1 MIKLMRQ
8 LKPFKLAIA
17 AVLILVFLQSM
28 GDLYL
33 PTLMSDIVDKGIVH
47 GDRSY
52 IWKIGGFML
61 LVAAGGAL
69 CSIIASYLS
78 AKVAAGFGKNTR
90 SRMFN
95 HVENFTLHEFDKL
108 GTASL
113 ITRTTND
120 ITQVQTVLTM
130 MLRMMIGAP
139 MMMIGGIIM
148 AVSEDAKL
156 SLIFVVVI
164 PLLVGAILFIGMK
177 GLPLFKAIQ
186 VKLDKLNRVLREHLT
201 GIRVIRSFNRINHE
215 NERFTEANKDLT
227 DTAIKVN
234 KIMAGLMPLMM
245 IVMNFSMIAILYYGG
260 IRIGD
265 GDLQV
270 GSLMA
275 FIQYAMQIMFS
286 LIMVSMMFVLI
297 PRASASALR
306 INEVLDMQPE
316 ITDPTAGQLQTTANA
331 TRKDGRDNMHGFV
344 EFDNV
349 SFSYPGAEQPALSGI
364 SFSAKPGEITAII
377 GGTGSGKST
386 LLSIIP
392 RFYDVDEGAVRVDG
406 VDVRDMT
413 QEELRSKIGY
423 IPQKAVLFT
432 GTVSENIRYGKED
445 ATDEEIVHA
454 AKVAQA
460 FDFISAM
467 KDGFHSE
474 ISQGGGNVSGG
485 QKQRLSI
492 ARALVRKPEVY
503 LFDDSF
509 SALDFK
515 TDAKLR
521 AALKGETTDSTV
533 VIVAQ
538 RVSTVMDADRI
549 IVIDDGRIAGMGT
562 HRELLDNSE
571 VYREIVSSQLS
582 EEEIA

>member
-1 MIKLMRQ
+1 MIKL
-8 LKPFKLAIA
+8 LKHLRPFRLAIA

-33 PTLMSDIVDKGIVH
+33 PTLMSDIIDKGIVD
-47 GDRSY
+47 GDQPY
-52 IWKIGGFML
+52 IWRIGGFML
-61 LVAAGGAL
+61 LVAAGGAV

-164 PLLVGAILFIGMK
+164 PLLVGAIFFIGMK

-186 VKLDKLNRVLREHLT
+186 IKLDKLNLVLREHLT
-201 GIRVIRSFNRINHE
+201 GIRVIRSFNRIDHE
-215 NERFTEANKDLT
+215 NKRFSLANADLT

-234 KIMAGLMPLMM
+234 KVMAGLMPLMM

-316 ITDPTAGQLQTTANA
+316 ITDPTTADLKTTATA
-331 TRKDGRDNMHGFV
+331 THADGRDGMHGFV

-364 SFSAKPGEITAII
+364 TFSARPGEITAII

-386 LLSIIP
+386 LLSMIP
-392 RFYDVDEGAVRVDG
+392 RFYDAIEGAIRVDG
-406 VDVRDMT
+406 VDVRQMT
-413 QEELRSKIGY
+413 QEDLRSKIGY

-432 GTVSENIRYGKED
+432 GTINENIRYGKED
-445 ATDEEIVHA
+445 ATDEEIIHA

-460 FDFISAM
+460 YDFVTAM
-467 KDGFHSE
+467 KDGFNSE

-521 AALKGETTDSTV
+521 AALKGRLQNLQSLLSHS
-533 VIVAQ
+533 
-538 RVSTVMDADRI
+538 VSVRLWMQTGLSYWMTAR
-549 IVIDDGRIAGMGT
+549 
-562 HRELLDNSE
+562 
-571 VYREIVSSQLS
+571 LS
-582 EEEIA
+582 EWAHTVSCWITMRCTARSYPRSCQRRK

>member
-1 MIKLMRQ
+1 MIKLMKQ

-52 IWKIGGFML
+52 IWRIGGFML
-61 LVAAGGAL
+61 LVAAGGAI

-78 AKVAAGFGKNTR
+78 ARVAAGFGKNTR

-177 GLPLFKAIQ
+177 GLPLFKQIQ

-316 ITDPTAGQLQTTANA
+316 ITDPTAGQLQTTATA
-331 TRKDGRDNMHGFV
+331 TRQDGRDGMHGFV

-386 LLSIIP
+386 LLSLIP
-392 RFYDVDEGAVRVDG
+392 RFYDVDTGAVRVDG
-406 VDVRDMT
+406 VDVREMT

-432 GTVSENIRYGKED
+432 GSINENIRYGKED
-445 ATDEEIVHA
+445 ATDEEIIHA
-454 AKVAQA
+454 SKVAQA

-467 KDGFHSE
+467 KDGFQSE

-492 ARALVRKPEVY
+492 ARALVRKPEIY

-521 AALKGETTDSTV
+521 AALKGETTESTV

-549 IVIDDGRIAGMGT
+549 IVLDDGQIAGMGT
-562 HRELLDNSE
+562 HRELMDNSE